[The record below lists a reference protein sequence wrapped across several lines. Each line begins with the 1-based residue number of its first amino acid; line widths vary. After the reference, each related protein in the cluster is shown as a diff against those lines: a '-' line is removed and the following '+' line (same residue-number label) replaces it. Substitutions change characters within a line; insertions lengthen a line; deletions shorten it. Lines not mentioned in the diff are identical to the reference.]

1 MTFSKKGKIK
11 AAFIANSPAPYRN
24 KVYDALSKIE
34 NIDLKVFY
42 CQKKEKHRDW
52 EIDLKHP
59 YVFLKGLSVFFDH
72 ERTIHFSPSIIFE
85 LFKLKPQVVVSC
97 GFTPTMLLSFLYAY
111 LTRTKHLI
119 FVDSTLKTD
128 AQLSK
133 INIFF
138 RKVIVKRSN
147 GFISPSKMTDD
158 SLIEYGASKSKI
170 FRSCLAIDNELF
182 HNQSTHDKRPFDI
195 GFCGQLIE
203 RKNPLFLTEVLSKI
217 AKNRDISIRICGTGP
232 LLNDFLKNLEEANV
246 NFQYDGHL
254 DSKKIIEF
262 YSSIKIFAFP
272 TVYDCWG
279 LVVNEAMASGAVV
292 ISSPHTGAAGELII
306 DKKTG
311 FIEENEIDV
320 WKKRIIS
327 ILDKQIKVEK
337 IIKEAEKNVLKYNH
351 FDACKGLEKAITL
364 SK

>member
-1 MTFSKKGKIK
+1 MAFSKKDKIK
-11 AAFIANSPAPYRN
+11 AAFVVNSPAPYRN
-24 KVYDALSKIE
+24 VVYDALSKTD

-42 CQKKEKHRDW
+42 CQKKEKNRDW
-52 EIDLKHP
+52 GIDLEHP
-59 YVFLKGLSVFFDH
+59 HVFLKGLSIFFGH

-111 LTRTKHLI
+111 LTGTKHLI

-138 RKVIVKRSN
+138 RKVVVKRSN
-147 GFISPSKMTDD
+147 GFVSPSKMTDD
-158 SLIEYGASKSKI
+158 SLIEYGASRRNI
-170 FRSCLAIDNELF
+170 FRSCLAINNELF

-203 RKNPLFLTEVLSKI
+203 RKNPLFLAEVLSKI

-232 LLNDFLKNLEEANV
+232 LLNDFLMNLEKANI
-246 NFQYDGHL
+246 NYKYDGHL
-254 DSKKIIEF
+254 DNKKIIDF

-272 TVYDCWG
+272 TAFDCWG
-279 LVVNEAMASGAVV
+279 LVVNEAMASGAVI
-292 ISSPHTGAAGELII
+292 ISSPNTGAAGELII

-311 FIEENEIDV
+311 FIEENKIDA
-320 WKKRIIS
+320 WEKRIMS

-337 IIKEAEKNVLKYNH
+337 IIKEAEKNILNYNH
-351 FDACKGLEKAITL
+351 FNACKGLEKAIIS